1 MRITDLLDA
10 RSILLNAS
18 PKSKNEA
25 LDQIVDLMVRAK
37 RSMIKKHIE
46 SRYMQEKK
54 KVRQESEKESPFRME
69 NAMR

>member
-25 LDQIVDLMVRAK
+25 LDQIVDLMVK
-37 RSMIKKHIE
+37 SEKIIE

>member
-10 RSILLNAS
+10 RSIL
-18 PKSKNEA
+18 
-25 LDQIVDLMVRAK
+25 
-37 RSMIKKHIE
+37 
-46 SRYMQEKK
+46 MQEKK

>member
-25 LDQIVDLMVRAK
+25 LDQIVDL
-37 RSMIKKHIE
+37 MIKKHIE